1 MVFILVDTVA
11 VGVGSDNIYVWPTG
25 LTGKVRWQLV
35 VDTLTLYENSPFRI
49 ASQFRTFNAC
59 SRVEKDMMGLK
70 K

>member
-35 VDTLTLYENSPFRI
+35 VDTLTLFENVKIS
-49 ASQFRTFNAC
+49 
-59 SRVEKDMMGLK
+59 
-70 K
+70 